1 MLIFDK
7 YIIGSRLFE
16 IRKKRE
22 MTREEVAERADISDR
37 TYADIERGTVNMRM
51 ETLLHICDA
60 LDITPD
66 DIFIENDTA
75 VTAEEIMERLKDC
88 TPHERE
94 TALKLLS
101 AYLGSL

>member
-7 YIIGSRLFE
+7 YIIGNRLFE

-37 TYADIERGTVNMRM
+37 TYADIERGSVNMRM

-60 LDITPD
+60 LGITPD
-66 DIFIENDTA
+66 EIFIEDDNA

>member
-7 YIIGSRLFE
+7 YIIGNRLFE

-37 TYADIERGTVNMRM
+37 TYADIERGSVNMRM

-60 LDITPD
+60 LGITPD
-66 DIFIENDTA
+66 EIFIENDSA

>member
-1 MLIFDK
+1 MFIYDK
-7 YIIGSRLFE
+7 TIIGTRLYE
-16 IRKKRE
+16 ARKKRGL
-22 MTREEVAERADISDR
+22 TQAETAEKAEISDKA
-37 TYADIERGTVNMRM
+37 YAEIERGSVNMRM

-60 LDITPD
+60 LGITPD
-66 DIFIENDTA
+66 EIFIENDSA